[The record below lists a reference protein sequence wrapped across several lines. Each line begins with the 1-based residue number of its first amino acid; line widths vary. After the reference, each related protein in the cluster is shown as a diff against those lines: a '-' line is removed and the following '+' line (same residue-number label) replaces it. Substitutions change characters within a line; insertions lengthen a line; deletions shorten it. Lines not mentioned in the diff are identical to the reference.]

1 VGQNVTLPCRYRVD
15 RESDITSM
23 CWGRGSCPSST
34 CAQPILWTDG
44 RGVTWRQ
51 SNRYQLEG
59 DLTRGDVS
67 LTIVNAAEADEGLY
81 CCRVEIPG
89 WFNDEKSHLEVV
101 IERGFFIP
109 AKTSTALPHTYPS
122 ERSSENSQSLRRMA
136 QLEGTMQN
144 MSTSVDQLREP
155 ESTKTAIYVGVCV
168 VLLAI
173 LAGALV
179 VSTRYFHNKQ
189 KLKTLQTE
197 SAVSLSSPEG
207 GGIQRPLE
215 ARVRAE
221 ENIYTMD

>member
-1 VGQNVTLPCRYRVD
+1 MAPCLLSEWILMVLATDLTASGSPVRGLVGQNVTLPCRYRVD

-101 IERGFFIP
+101 IERG
-109 AKTSTALPHTYPS
+109 
-122 ERSSENSQSLRRMA
+122 EQSL
-136 QLEGTMQN
+136 
-144 MSTSVDQLREP
+144 
-155 ESTKTAIYVGVCV
+155 
-168 VLLAI
+168 
-173 LAGALV
+173 
-179 VSTRYFHNKQ
+179 
-189 KLKTLQTE
+189 
-197 SAVSLSSPEG
+197 SLCLFG
-207 GGIQRPLE
+207 G
-215 ARVRAE
+215 
-221 ENIYTMD
+221 